1 MVRKSNKPVSPLHWR
16 GPVGIMHTFWRFI
29 GQLGAINPAP
39 PTSKMSDFYYLDSS
53 VSSFLVWI
61 DVFFC
66 RIIFVNFRH
75 VLYNLNI

>member
-16 GPVGIMHTFWRFI
+16 GPVGIMHTFWKFI

-61 DVFFC
+61 DVFFY
-66 RIIFVNFRH
+66 V
-75 VLYNLNI
+75 VLFLLISDTYYTI